1 MAYTITRTNG
11 QNPIVIPDGQIN
23 TQTSVILVGKNYP
36 NYGSILGQNFLKLLE
51 NSANGS
57 PPTAPVVGELWWGTT
72 SNTLQIWTGT
82 IWKNVGSTTSS
93 STQPD
98 TATSNVGDL
107 WWNTASSGGQ
117 LYGFDGATYKLIGPI
132 GGAAGVS
139 SETIIDSG
147 DTGRSVLT
155 MTIGNYKYAIL
166 SASAAFVPQTPIPGF
181 QTIYP
186 GLNIANT
193 SFLSNAKFY
202 GQANDSAT
210 LTGIAASQFMRNDVI
225 TTSLTGNLNVL
236 NNNGLNVGTA
246 NNLNLSIIGANS
258 VVSSQTSG
266 GVMNFRVK
274 SGAGAT
280 LNAVDIY
287 PNGNLVANYD
297 LTVTGN
303 LNFSNSAL
311 NFIVTAT
318 EASTGTTTGA
328 LRVPNGGTSIG
339 GNINTGGSNNNFVG
353 QVRAATIVSNS
364 SITGAT
370 IGNVGTLLTGTLQTP
385 AQTNVTSLGT
395 LTGLTVAGAISATTV
410 AGTLTT
416 NAQPYI
422 NSVGTLSALT
432 VSGAT
437 NLGAQSN
444 LTLTGGSNGQ
454 FLKTNGSGVLTWGT
468 VDNSLITGTN
478 TRIAYFGAG
487 STLTSGAGLTY
498 DGANFYVSGGGL
510 FTGDITA
517 YYSDD
522 RLKTRIG
529 NIENALDKV
538 GQLNGFYYEANALA
552 NDLGYATKREVGVS
566 AQEIQNVL
574 PEVVGP
580 APVDANY
587 LTVKYERIIPLL
599 IEAIKE
605 LKSEIEILKSK

>member
-1 MAYTITRTNG
+1 M
-11 QNPIVIPDGQIN
+11 
-23 TQTSVILVGKNYP
+23 
-36 NYGSILGQNFLKLLE
+36 
-51 NSANGS
+51 
-57 PPTAPVVGELWWGTT
+57 
-72 SNTLQIWTGT
+72 
-82 IWKNVGSTTSS
+82 
-93 STQPD
+93 
-98 TATSNVGDL
+98 
-107 WWNTASSGGQ
+107 
-117 LYGFDGATYKLIGPI
+117 
-132 GGAAGVS
+132 
-139 SETIIDSG
+139 
-147 DTGRSVLT
+147 
-155 MTIGNYKYAIL
+155 
-166 SASAAFVPQTPIPGF
+166 
-181 QTIYP
+181 
-186 GLNIANT
+186 
-193 SFLSNAKFY
+193 
-202 GQANDSAT
+202 
-210 LTGIAASQFMRNDVI
+210 
-225 TTSLTGNLNVL
+225 
-236 NNNGLNVGTA
+236 
-246 NNLNLSIIGANS
+246 
-258 VVSSQTSG
+258 
-266 GVMNFRVK
+266 
-274 SGAGAT
+274 
-280 LNAVDIY
+280 
-287 PNGNLVANYD
+287 
-297 LTVTGN
+297 
-303 LNFSNSAL
+303 
-311 NFIVTAT
+311 
-318 EASTGTTTGA
+318 
-328 LRVPNGGTSIG
+328 
-339 GNINTGGSNNNFVG
+339 
-353 QVRAATIVSNS
+353 
-364 SITGAT
+364 
-370 IGNVGTLLTGTLQTP
+370 
-385 AQTNVTSLGT
+385 
-395 LTGLTVAGAISATTV
+395 TVAGVISATTV